1 MKQFFGAA
9 ALLLCF
15 TVLALGFYCVRFS
28 PIEASEPFSAS
39 ISEEDERIRLE
50 IKVSNGLILTLREA
64 VAMTADALGALPL
77 FVRDAGRIF
86 FEEALGVAQIF
97 REAQIRDGAYEI

>member
-15 TVLALGFYCVRFS
+15 TVLALSFCCVRFS

-39 ISEEDERIRLE
+39 ISEKDERVRLE

-64 VAMTADALGALPL
+64 VAMTADALSALPL
-77 FVRDAGRIF
+77 FVRDAGRLFIQ
-86 FEEALGVAQIF
+86 EAIDVIEVY
-97 REAQIRDGAYEI
+97 REAEIRDSAYEI